1 MVAVREY
8 ATVRDRQVSVSLP
21 ASFEAMDVEVIVL
34 PRREGEDLSFLEKA
48 IDEGEAS
55 GISPRFHSQIIQAL
69 KKKYA

>member
-8 ATVRDRQVSVSLP
+8 AMVRNQQVSVSLP
-21 ASFEAMDVEVIVL
+21 ASFEATEVEVIIL
-34 PRREGEDLSFLEKA
+34 PRRREEDLSFLEKA

-55 GISPRFHSQIIQAL
+55 GISPRSHSQIIQAL